1 MPARVAWWAA
11 QLLQSLWRDK
21 GAFFI
26 LMISWNNA
34 YGAARQVKRRQAD
47 VRRIGYAPVPGSSLL
62 PQPPSRWSDL
72 RRFTPARVA
81 LGRAG
86 NGLPTAAHLE
96 FQAAHAA
103 ARDAVH
109 AALDVET
116 LRGDLTAAGLTSI
129 AVHSQAP
136 DRRTYL
142 LRPDLGRRLAQPAA
156 IPSMPGILLF
166 VVCDGLSAVAVQRH
180 AVPLL
185 RCVVSALSEPIAP
198 IVVAEQG
205 RVALGDD
212 IGEAMG
218 AEAVAVLIGERPG
231 LSAADS
237 LGVYLT
243 WQPRRGRSDAER
255 NCISNIR
262 TDGLVPAAAA
272 SKLLWL
278 INAMRRVRQTGVA
291 LKDEQPGI
299 DAIPKGAQSSP
310 KIS

>member
-1 MPARVAWWAA
+1 MQDSTPARWT
-11 QLLQSLWRDK
+11 
-21 GAFFI
+21 
-26 LMISWNNA
+26 
-34 YGAARQVKRRQAD
+34 
-47 VRRIGYAPVPGSSLL
+47 
-62 PQPPSRWSDL
+62 DL

-86 NGLPTAAHLE
+86 NGLPTAAHLD

-109 AALDVET
+109 AALDVT
-116 LRGDLTAAGLTSI
+116 ALRAELESAGLPSL
-129 AVHSQAP
+129 AVHSEAA

-142 LRPDLGRRLAQPAA
+142 LRPDLGRRLRDRTA
-156 IPSMPGILLF
+156 IPSAPGAMLF
-166 VVCDGLSAVAVQRH
+166 VVCDGLSAIAAQRH

-185 RCVVSALSEPIAP
+185 RHVIPYAPGTVAP
-198 IVVAEQG
+198 IIVAEQG

-218 AEAVAVLIGERPG
+218 AEAVVVLIGERPG

-243 WQPRRGRSDAER
+243 WQPRRGRTDAER

-262 TDGLVPAAAA
+262 PDGLPPEAAGT
-272 SKLLWL
+272 KLLWL
-278 INAMRRVRQTGVA
+278 IAAMRRLRLTGLA
-291 LKDEQPGI
+291 LKDEQPTAPPAL
-299 DAIPKGAQSSP
+299 D
-310 KIS
+310 